1 MAQVIREGD
10 RLVLELSDGFE
21 ASNWKGFNFQLL
33 SPLLLGL
40 LVPFMAIN
48 YVDPEAMRHL
58 KMPIFLFL
66 VAMFFV
72 CTALFFYT
80 AHFPGQIHSIAV
92 HREARTIEITW
103 RSMLATTSQIVP
115 FDDITALRSRT
126 TYDDDG
132 YSQQVSELV
141 LQSTNPIQL
150 PADTSEE
157 QLRPLRAA
165 IGLG

>member
-1 MAQVIREGD
+1 MSQVVREGN
-10 RLVLELSDGFE
+10 RLVLELFDAEE

-40 LVPFMAIN
+40 LLPFIAAN
-48 YVDPEAMRHL
+48 YVDPDAMRHM

-66 VAMFFV
+66 VASFFL

-80 AHFPGQIHSIAV
+80 AHFPGTIHSIAV
-92 HREARTIEITW
+92 HREERTVEITW
-103 RSMLATTSQIVP
+103 RSMLATTSQKVP
-115 FDDITALRSRT
+115 FDDISALRCRNS
-126 TYDDDG
+126 YDDDG
-132 YSQQVSELV
+132 YSQPLAELV
-141 LQSTNPIQL
+141 LRSREAVQL
-150 PADTSEE
+150 PAGADEE